1 MEKIISKITLNVSGK
16 NEFSALTAKQYDNGT
31 RAIQAVI
38 TDNGKPI
45 AIEAGSIIIANFSR
59 QRLSTDRNISDYK
72 RAYNGE
78 IVDCAGGKVQIPLDY
93 WMLERAG
100 QLSVDVSIIGSDIE
114 NPTRLTT
121 TAFSVTIFPA
131 NFNGRVSEGED
142 ENYDAL
148 TGLLK
153 EVTLFKSEIT
163 ETLQTAVSSAEANEA
178 RREGEYATLKSHME
192 SVFNEAEISAAS
204 AEASATAAR
213 GSATAAALSERN
225 AATSETNAGG
235 HAASASES
243 RAATDTAIS
252 QFTTFLAEERVAIES
267 AESLAQTHESN
278 AASEA
283 NRAAQYADSA
293 REKAESANTA
303 LAETNATVGEF
314 SAHMA
319 RVKESIETSERN
331 AEAYKDASSASAS
344 AAQRSEE
351 SAQTQ
356 AAFVS
361 DTADEINSTVT
372 TFRAWVSEQESTIS
386 ADRQIADQSKSD
398 AEASATTAAQ
408 FADNARESAESANTA
423 LAEANA
429 TVGEFSAHLETENA
443 NIAQSVA
450 TASSH
455 ATVATDKA
463 AEAAQSATNAEL
475 SANAASAS
483 ATDAESSASRAS
495 QEAIAAES
503 SATSAATEK
512 SELETVIADFRQW
525 FTEEKHNMGG
535 SIVTI
540 IEAQN
545 IDIGELF
552 AQYGTG
558 LFLWEYDGV
567 RGFVGCDKYA
577 PLSVHAKS
585 CYLFVFEMNEQQV
598 GWYLFDNYEQTLFN
612 DVSIPEGFTY
622 GFYNLQDG
630 TGTFITDIGVTL
642 YQVTSDLQG
651 LMEDKRFLVRISD
664 MNSAL
669 ETKLDKVEQSG
680 VVYINSADG
689 VPDSIAFSQNAD
701 AETIAQRGVNG
712 VLSVGAPTAATHAAN
727 KGYVDSVAE
736 GKLSNADIVNAET
749 YVDFFKTVTFKS
761 TVNLDAYP
769 TESMHA
775 VNKQYVDDCL
785 MPLVMGRAALAPV
798 AESGSYEDLSDTPS
812 IPTKVSEL
820 INDAGYLTTHQDISG
835 KSNVGHTHSASEVSG
850 LATVATSGSYTD
862 LSNKPTIPTVNNA
875 TLTIQK
881 NGTNVATFTAN
892 ASSNVTANISVPT
905 KTSQLTNDS
914 GFLTSH
920 QDISGKSNVG
930 HTHTASQVS
939 GLATVATSGSYNDL
953 SNKPTIPSNNN
964 QLTNGAGYITAS
976 GSCNYASSAGNA
988 DTLDGYHASSFSLS
1002 GHTHSYLPTSGGTV
1016 KGAITFGTSD
1026 SYGIRTT
1033 TNNYCRV
1040 GESGYAFYQI
1050 YGTSI
1055 YATSDRRFKHDIED
1069 CKLDCWSVID
1079 KLPVREFVFNQD
1091 KDNHKSVGIIAQ
1103 ELQEALP
1110 DEYHKAFI
1118 SEGED
1123 ENKYLSVNDGKM
1135 VYLLLAALKEEHKKV
1150 LELEAKVNGL
1160 LHEG

>member
-153 EVTLFKSEIT
+153 EVTHFKSEIT

-293 REKAESANTA
+293 REK
-303 LAETNATVGEF
+303 
-314 SAHMA
+314 
-319 RVKESIETSERN
+319 
-331 AEAYKDASSASAS
+331 
-344 AAQRSEE
+344 
-351 SAQTQ
+351 
-356 AAFVS
+356 
-361 DTADEINSTVT
+361 
-372 TFRAWVSEQESTIS
+372 
-386 ADRQIADQSKSD
+386 
-398 AEASATTAAQ
+398 
-408 FADNARESAESANTA
+408 AESANTA

-567 RGFVGCDKYA
+567 RGFVGCDKSA

-622 GFYNLQDG
+622 GFYNLSDG
-630 TGTFITDIGVTL
+630 TGNFITDIGVTL
-642 YQVTSDLQG
+642 YNITSDLQG
-651 LMEDKRFLVRISD
+651 LMEDKRYLVRFD
-664 MNSAL
+664 DLNA
-669 ETKLDKVEQSG
+669 V
-680 VVYINSADG
+680 AD
-689 VPDSIAFSQNAD
+689 
-701 AETIAQRGVNG
+701 E
-712 VLSVGAPTAATHAAN
+712 
-727 KGYVDSVAE
+727 
-736 GKLSNADIVNAET
+736 KLSNAGIVNGDT
-749 YVDFFKTVTFKS
+749 FVDFHKTVTFKT
-761 TVNLDAYP
+761 TVNVDYYP
-769 TESMHA
+769 TESQHA
-775 VNKQYVDDCL
+775 ANKQYVDDRI
-785 MPLVMGRAALAPV
+785 GDIAAL
-798 AESGSYEDLSDTPS
+798 LDT
-812 IPTKVSEL
+812 
-820 INDAGYLTTHQDISG
+820 ING
-835 KSNVGHTHSASEVSG
+835 EV
-850 LATVATSGSYTD
+850 
-862 LSNKPTIPTVNNA
+862 I
-875 TLTIQK
+875 
-881 NGTNVATFTAN
+881 
-892 ASSNVTANISVPT
+892 
-905 KTSQLTNDS
+905 
-914 GFLTSH
+914 
-920 QDISGKSNVG
+920 
-930 HTHTASQVS
+930 
-939 GLATVATSGSYNDL
+939 
-953 SNKPTIPSNNN
+953 
-964 QLTNGAGYITAS
+964 
-976 GSCNYASSAGNA
+976 
-988 DTLDGYHASSFSLS
+988 
-1002 GHTHSYLPTSGGTV
+1002 
-1016 KGAITFGTSD
+1016 
-1026 SYGIRTT
+1026 
-1033 TNNYCRV
+1033 
-1040 GESGYAFYQI
+1040 
-1050 YGTSI
+1050 
-1055 YATSDRRFKHDIED
+1055 
-1069 CKLDCWSVID
+1069 
-1079 KLPVREFVFNQD
+1079 
-1091 KDNHKSVGIIAQ
+1091 
-1103 ELQEALP
+1103 
-1110 DEYHKAFI
+1110 
-1118 SEGED
+1118 
-1123 ENKYLSVNDGKM
+1123 
-1135 VYLLLAALKEEHKKV
+1135 
-1150 LELEAKVNGL
+1150 
-1160 LHEG
+1160 